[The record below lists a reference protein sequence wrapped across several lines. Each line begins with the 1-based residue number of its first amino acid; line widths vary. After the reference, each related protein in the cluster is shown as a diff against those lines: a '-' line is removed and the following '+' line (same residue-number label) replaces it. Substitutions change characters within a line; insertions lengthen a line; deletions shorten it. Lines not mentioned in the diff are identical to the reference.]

1 MGHAKVSVLLGKV
14 FLLVPMVHVSLH
26 QLPLSITNHLRRP
39 YQRYLTESVGRME
52 ALVTSAERGRTG
64 RGRLGREEKNAVAA
78 SESIIND
85 MGGEILSKV
94 VCEYTRYFCICL
106 VCTHSLCGT
115 VFT

>member
-1 MGHAKVSVLLGKV
+1 M
-14 FLLVPMVHVSLH
+14 
-26 QLPLSITNHLRRP
+26 Q
-39 YQRYLTESVGRME
+39 
-52 ALVTSAERGRTG
+52 ALVTSAEGGRTR
-64 RGRLGREEKNAVAA
+64 RGWLGREEKNAVAA

-94 VCEYTRYFCICL
+94 VCEYTRYFCTCL